1 MAKTPSTPV
10 EQLLDQTNNLLRTQL
25 VLQLATMGVPHQT
38 IRKIVKCEMK
48 FITDLLKPLKGKLIE
63 K

>member
-1 MAKTPSTPV
+1 MKDNSL
-10 EQLLDQTNNLLRTQL
+10 ESILGQTNELLKKQL
-25 VLQLATMGVPHQT
+25 ILQLALQGVPQQS

-48 FITDLLKPLKGKLIE
+48 FITDFLKPLKGKMDI